1 MRYRIKRTIALRM
14 LCLSLCMAA
23 VVCGVA
29 FVLLPPFQLL
39 AVYAPPRSTMRLV
52 LAALV
57 LLALAAPLVV
67 AQADGMY
74 TAAEGGWVVALGIGS
89 LGGESRGVVREYGFG
104 PAR

>member
-1 MRYRIKRTIALRM
+1 MCYRIKRTIALRM

-39 AVYAPPRSTMRLV
+39 AVYAPPRPRSTMRLV

-74 TAAEGGWVVALGIGS
+74 TAAEGGWVVALGTRQ
-89 LGGESRGVVREYGFG
+89 LGR
-104 PAR
+104 